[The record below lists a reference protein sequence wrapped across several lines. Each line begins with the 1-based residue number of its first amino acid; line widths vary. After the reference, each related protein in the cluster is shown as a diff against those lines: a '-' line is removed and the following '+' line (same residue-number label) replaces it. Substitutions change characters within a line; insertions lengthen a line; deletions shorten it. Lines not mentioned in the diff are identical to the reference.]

1 MTPGITPLYAATRS
15 ALLDALDALAG
26 QHRALILVGAQAIFL
41 HTGEVDEAIATE
53 TKDADLAVD
62 PRELSSDPRIEQ
74 AMTAAHFHLDL
85 TNPQPGSWLNAAGYP
100 VDLLLHEALSGR
112 AGKGRSGRIPPHDS
126 MSARRVRGI
135 EGALVDHA
143 PMIVTGLEAG
153 DERQHEIPVAGPS
166 ALLVAKLHK
175 IADRVEQPRRQ
186 RPRDSHDVFRLLRE
200 VEVEAFAAGF
210 MAMRAADVSRDV
222 ALEAIGH
229 LRGLFGEPARHG
241 AQQAAQA
248 VTGLVADPEAVALR
262 CAVLAA
268 EVLSAIQ

>member
-1 MTPGITPLYAATRS
+1 MTPGVTPIYAATRS
-15 ALLDALDALAG
+15 ALLDALDALTG
-26 QHRALILVGAQAIFL
+26 QHRALILVGAQAIFI

-62 PRELSSDPRIEQ
+62 PRELSGDPRIEQ
-74 AMTAAHFHLDL
+74 AMTEAHFHLDL
-85 TNPQPGSWLNAAGYP
+85 TNPQPGSWINAAGYP
-100 VDLLLHEALSGR
+100 VDLLLPEAVSGR
-112 AGKGRSGRIPPHDS
+112 VGKGRSGRIPPHDD
-126 MSARRVRGI
+126 MSTRPVRGI
-135 EGALVDHA
+135 EGALIDHA
-143 PMIVTGLEAG
+143 PMIVAGLEAG

-200 VEVEAFAAGF
+200 VEVETFTAGF
-210 MAMRAADVSRDV
+210 MAMRAADVSHDV
-222 ALEAIGH
+222 ALEAIGD
-229 LRGLFGEPARHG
+229 LRAVFGEPAGHG

-248 VTGLVADPEAVALR
+248 VAGLVPDPEAVALR